1 MPCIFVKYLRV
12 IATIIEQYRPRSKKM
27 SYSIRPN
34 SANFL
39 MGISKIEQLE
49 SWLDSHPEAVGICF
63 VGRSNVGK
71 SSIINSMF
79 GNKTA
84 RVSKTPG
91 RTREINIF
99 NFQLNLNN
107 KEFSHPEIFMID
119 LPGYGFAEVSKEM
132 SKNWNQLM
140 GSYFMKISPHFMIV
154 NIQDSRHPD
163 QASDRE
169 FYKFVSTVG
178 NEVIL
183 LFNKIDKLKTQKER
197 AELQKLIPGLSK
209 AYKWIRQM
217 YFVSAE
223 TKQGME
229 PVNEVVINYIL
240 QQLEFVK
247 SKN

>member
-1 MPCIFVKYLRV
+1 MG
-12 IATIIEQYRPRSKKM
+12 
-27 SYSIRPN
+27 YSIKNN
-34 SANFL
+34 SAEFL
-39 MGISKIEQLE
+39 MGISKVEQLDA
-49 SWLDSHPEAVGICF
+49 WLDAHPQAVGICF

-71 SSIINSMF
+71 SSIINSIF

-99 NFQLNLNN
+99 NFKLNLDN
-107 KEFSHPEIFMID
+107 KDFSHPEIFMID
-119 LPGYGFAEVSKEM
+119 LPGYGFAEVSKGM
-132 SKNWNQLM
+132 SKNWDQLM
-140 GSYFMKISPHFMIV
+140 GTYFFKLSPHFLIV

-163 QASDRE
+163 QASDRD
-169 FYKFVSTVG
+169 FYKFVSNIA

-197 AELQKLIPGLSK
+197 AVLQKMIPSLSK
-209 AYKWIRQM
+209 SYKWIRQM

-229 PVNEVVINYIL
+229 PVLEMVTNYL
-240 QQLEFVK
+240 VQQLDFKHTETNEEV
-247 SKN
+247 

>member
-1 MPCIFVKYLRV
+1 MG
-12 IATIIEQYRPRSKKM
+12 
-27 SYSIRPN
+27 YSIKNN
-34 SANFL
+34 SAEFL
-39 MGISKIEQLE
+39 MGISKVEQLDA
-49 SWLDSHPEAVGICF
+49 WLDSHPHAVGICF

-71 SSIINSMF
+71 SSIINSIF

-99 NFQLNLNN
+99 NFKLNLDN
-107 KEFSHPEIFMID
+107 KDFVHPEIFMID
-119 LPGYGFAEVSKEM
+119 LPGYGFAEVSKGM
-132 SKNWNQLM
+132 SKNWDQLM
-140 GSYFMKISPHFMIV
+140 GTYFLKLSPHFLIV

-163 QASDRE
+163 QASDRD
-169 FYKFVSTVG
+169 FYKFVSNIE

-197 AELQKLIPGLSK
+197 ASLQKMIPSLSK
-209 AYKWIRQM
+209 SYKWIRQM

-229 PVNEVVINYIL
+229 PVLDVVTNYL
-240 QQLEFVK
+240 VQQLDFKHTETDVDV
-247 SKN
+247 